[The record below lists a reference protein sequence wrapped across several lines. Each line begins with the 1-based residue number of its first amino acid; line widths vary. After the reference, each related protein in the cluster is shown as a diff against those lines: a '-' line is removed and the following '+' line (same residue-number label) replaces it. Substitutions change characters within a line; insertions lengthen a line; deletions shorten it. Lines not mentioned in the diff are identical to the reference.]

1 MNTKNNI
8 LIAKILTYLG
18 TIPFVGATILF
29 MTPIKIID
37 PNLIALTYSTV
48 IIAFLSGIHWA
59 IYLFFSEKYPQN
71 LFITSNIISLIIW
84 FCYIL
89 SFKGI
94 YFVHTACFIY
104 LLIVDNKL
112 YKLEILPK
120 WFYSLRRNATIIV
133 IICLS
138 IIVFL
143 SEFK

>member
-18 TIPFVGATILF
+18 TIPLVGATILF
-29 MTPIKIID
+29 IIPIKIID
-37 PNLIALTYSTV
+37 PNLIAFTYSAI

-59 IYLFFSEKYPQN
+59 IYLFFSEKCPQN
-71 LFITSNIISLIIW
+71 LFIISNITSLIVCL
-84 FCYIL
+84 CYIL

-94 YFVHTACFIY
+94 YFVYTVCFLC
-104 LLIVDNKL
+104 LLIIDTKL
-112 YKLEILPK
+112 YKLSILPR
-120 WFYSLRRNATIIV
+120 WFYSLRLKATLIV

-138 IIVFL
+138 IIAFL